1 MARPIAMERLLMR
14 HPLAPLAP
22 LAPFVPLGALACAA
36 ALLATGC
43 STGPS
48 PSAGPRHA
56 AASSAASPVAA
67 KGPAEVGANE
77 LGQVPVLMY
86 HQLTEDPASV
96 YDRTPADFRAELERL
111 AREGYVP
118 VTARDFQTGRIDI
131 PAGTHPVVLTF
142 DDSTNSQVR
151 LGPDGRPVPDTAV
164 AILAETAKKYPAF
177 KPVATFFV
185 NADAFSATGS
195 AKALAWLKEHG
206 HEVANHTGRHEN
218 LRSLDQADAA
228 RAISAGQEAIERAVP
243 GTQVTSLALPFGA
256 MPRPAGLATRGTGYR
271 YDGVYLVGANPSVSP
286 FAKAFTPGAIPRIRS
301 AGHDDEDA
309 EFGSSHWLDELAAGK
324 SRYTSDGDP
333 NTVAFPSASQD
344 ELSPAFAKR
353 ARPY

>member
-1 MARPIAMERLLMR
+1 MR
-14 HPLAPLAP
+14 HPLI
-22 LAPFVPLGALACAA
+22 PLGALAGA

-43 STGPS
+43 STGSS
-48 PSAGPRHA
+48 PATGAHQA
-56 AASSAASPVAA
+56 AASAAAVRPAGA
-67 KGPAEVGANE
+67 KAPAEVGANE

-86 HQLTEDPASV
+86 HQLSAKPAGV

-111 AREGYVP
+111 ARENYVP

-151 LGPDGRPVPDTAV
+151 LNPDGTPAPGTAV
-164 AILAETAKKYPAF
+164 AIMAETAKKHPQF

-195 AKALAWLKEHG
+195 AKALTWLKTHG
-206 HEVANHTGRHEN
+206 YEVANHTGRHEN
-218 LRSLDQADAA
+218 LRSLDQAGAA
-228 RAISAGQEAIERAVP
+228 RAISAGQQAIEKAAP

-256 MPRPAGLATRGTGYR
+256 MPEPAGVAARGTGYR

-301 AGHDDEDA
+301 AGPKDEDA
-309 EFGSSHWLDELAAGK
+309 EFGSSRWLDKLAAGK
-324 SRYTSDGDP
+324 NLYVSDGDP
-333 NTVAFPSASQD
+333 NTVAFPSAAQA
-344 ELSPAFAKR
+344 ELAPAFAKR
-353 ARPY
+353 ARTY

>member
-1 MARPIAMERLLMR
+1 MR
-14 HPLAPLAP
+14 HPL
-22 LAPFVPLGALACAA
+22 VPLGALAGAA

-43 STGPS
+43 STAPS
-48 PSAGPRHA
+48 PAGGQPPA
-56 AASSAASPVAA
+56 AASRAAAAPVVAP
-67 KGPAEVGANE
+67 KSPAEVGANE

-86 HQLTEDPASV
+86 HQLTEKPASV

-111 AREGYVP
+111 AREDYVP

-151 LGPDGRPVPDTAV
+151 LGADGAPAPDTAV
-164 AILAETAKKYPAF
+164 AILAETAKKHPAF

-195 AKALAWLKEHG
+195 AKALTWLKDHG
-206 HEVANHTGRHEN
+206 YEVANHTGRHEN
-218 LRSLDQADAA
+218 LHSLDRAGAE
-228 RAISAGQEAIERAVP
+228 RAISAGQQAIERAAP
-243 GTQVTSLALPFGA
+243 GTRVTSLALPFGA
-256 MPRPAGLATRGTGYR
+256 MPEPAGTAVRGTGYH

-286 FAKAFTPGAIPRIRS
+286 FAKGFTPGAIPRIRS
-301 AGHDDEDA
+301 AGPKDEDA
-309 EFGSSHWLDELAAGK
+309 EFGSSRWLDKLAAGH
-324 SRYTSDGDP
+324 SRYVSDGDP
-333 NTVAFPSASQD
+333 ATVAFPRAAQN
-344 ELSPAFAKR
+344 ELAPAFAQR

>member
-1 MARPIAMERLLMR
+1 MR
-14 HPLAPLAP
+14 HPL
-22 LAPFVPLGALACAA
+22 VPLGALAGAA

-43 STGPS
+43 SARPS
-48 PSAGPRHA
+48 PAAGQHPA
-56 AASSAASPVAA
+56 AASSAAAGPVAA
-67 KGPAEVGANE
+67 KRPAEVGANE

-111 AREGYVP
+111 ARENYVP

-151 LGPDGRPVPDTAV
+151 LGADGAPAPDTAV
-164 AILAETAKKYPAF
+164 AILAETAKKHPAF

-195 AKALAWLKEHG
+195 AKALTWLKEHG

-218 LRSLDQADAA
+218 LSSLDQADAA
-228 RAISAGQEAIERAVP
+228 RAISAGQEAIEKAAP

-256 MPRPAGLATRGTGYR
+256 MPEPAGVALRGSGYR

-301 AGHDDEDA
+301 AGPDDEDA
-309 EFGSSHWLDELAAGK
+309 EFGSSRWLDKLAAGK
-324 SRYTSDGDP
+324 SRYVSDGDP
-333 NTVAFPSASQD
+333 NTVAFPSASQN

>member
-1 MARPIAMERLLMR
+1 MR
-14 HPLAPLAP
+14 HPL
-22 LAPFVPLGALACAA
+22 VPLGALAGAA

-48 PSAGPRHA
+48 PADGHPRTAASQA
-56 AASSAASPVAA
+56 AAAPVAA

-86 HQLTEDPASV
+86 HQLMDRPTSV

-118 VTARDFQTGRIDI
+118 VTAGDFQTGRIDI
-131 PAGTHPVVLTF
+131 PAGAHPVVLTF
-142 DDSTNSQVR
+142 DDSTNSQLR
-151 LGPDGRPVPDTAV
+151 LGADGAPAPDTAV

-195 AKALAWLKEHG
+195 AKALTWLKTHG
-206 HEVANHTGRHEN
+206 YEVANHTDRHEN
-218 LRSLDQADAA
+218 LRSLDQAGAA
-228 RAISAGQEAIERAVP
+228 RAISAGQQAIEKAAP
-243 GTQVTSLALPFGA
+243 GTRVTSLALPFGA
-256 MPRPAGLATRGTGYR
+256 MPEPAGVAARGTGYR

-301 AGHDDEDA
+301 AGPKDEDA
-309 EFGSSHWLDELAAGK
+309 EFGSSRWLDKLAAGK
-324 SRYTSDGDP
+324 NRYVSDGNPD
-333 NTVAFPSASQD
+333 TVAFPRAVQN

>member
-1 MARPIAMERLLMR
+1 MR
-14 HPLAPLAP
+14 HPLV
-22 LAPFVPLGALACAA
+22 PFGALAGA
-36 ALLATGC
+36 ALLASGC

-48 PSAGPRHA
+48 QAAGERHA
-56 AASSAASPVAA
+56 AASPAAVGPVAA
-67 KGPAEVGANE
+67 KAPAEVGADE

-86 HQLTEDPASV
+86 HQLTEKPAGV

-131 PAGTHPVVLTF
+131 PAGAHPVVLTF

-151 LGPDGRPVPDTAV
+151 LAPDGTPAPDTAV
-164 AILAETAKKYPAF
+164 AILAETAKRHPEF

-185 NADAFSATGS
+185 NADAFPATGS
-195 AKALAWLKEHG
+195 AKALTWLKEHG
-206 HEVANHTGRHEN
+206 YEVANHTDRHEN
-218 LRSLDQADAA
+218 LGSLGQADAT
-228 RAISAGQEAIERAVP
+228 RAISAGQRAIEKAAP

-256 MPRPAGLATRGTGYR
+256 MPQPAGVAARGTGYR

-301 AGHDDEDA
+301 AGDKDEDA
-309 EFGSSHWLDELAAGK
+309 EFGSSRWLDRLAAGK
-324 SRYTSDGDP
+324 NRYVSDGDP
-333 NTVAFPSASQD
+333 NTVAFPSASRN
-344 ELSPAFAKR
+344 ELAPAFAKR

>member
-1 MARPIAMERLLMR
+1 MR
-14 HPLAPLAP
+14 HPL
-22 LAPFVPLGALACAA
+22 VPLCALAGA
-36 ALLATGC
+36 ALLASGC
-43 STGPS
+43 SPGSSST
-48 PSAGPRHA
+48 AGEA
-56 AASSAASPVAA
+56 AASAASPVAVNPA
-67 KGPAEVGANE
+67 KVGADE

-86 HQLTEDPASV
+86 HQLTAKPASV

-111 AREGYVP
+111 AREKYVP

-151 LGPDGRPVPDTAV
+151 LGQDGNPAPDTAI

-195 AKALAWLKEHG
+195 ATALTWLNKHG
-206 HEVANHTGRHEN
+206 HEVGNHTDRHQN
-218 LRSLDQADAA
+218 LRSLDQAGATKAIAGGQQAIVKAA
-228 RAISAGQEAIERAVP
+228 P
-243 GTQVTSLALPFGA
+243 GTRVTSLALPFGA
-256 MPRPAGLATRGTGYR
+256 MPQQAGVAARGTGYR

-286 FAKAFTPGAIPRIRS
+286 FAKNFTPQAIPRIRS
-301 AGHDDEDA
+301 AGPKDADA
-309 EFGSSHWLDELAAGK
+309 EFGSSRWLDKMAAGK
-324 SRYTSDGDP
+324 SWYVSDGDP
-333 NTVAFPSASQD
+333 NTIAFPRASQD
-344 ELSPAFAKR
+344 QVAPAFASR